1 MKSSS
6 RTCLALV
13 LVAGLAPAASAQS
26 IEDDQEY
33 VDEVVDDDGQ
43 LDQRR
48 QMQAEPTVEIVRDD
62 LDDEDGPFTWQVNA
76 SSELLLVD
84 NLDLRRLD
92 ETTDQDVLDTDDRAF
107 FGHADLGIELA
118 YRPVDRV
125 SLLAEVEA
133 DVLYPQDR
141 DGYDGA
147 AGALQVQQLA
157 IGYDVVDSEPL
168 GVALTI
174 GRQPF
179 SLGGPGNDYV
189 FAGVADA
196 VALTVDAREGGRIR
210 ALLVDLYGGL
220 PLPESG
226 YFTYPEGAQ
235 RVTDQRGE
243 TTSIRTGLVYEFDR
257 DAVDI
262 GLTAKVYYFFASH
275 GADPPS
281 CDNVSACTGSDIS
294 FGGRNGN
301 FRDRDYH
308 HVLGGRLGYT
318 YAFGEDDAS
327 EVSLYAD
334 YAMSTGVDRK
344 PLHVGRDVAL
354 DGAAFGVGAEAAI
367 SPIDRVELTAEVAF
381 YRFDGALYG
390 SDGLEAERGFVGFE
404 GARLPGLAVGRFAG
418 WRPSSYL
425 GVEGVVH
432 GPSSQMRAGGTQF
445 LHAALGVEAWG
456 AFVEGSILL
465 LQDTGESFFNAT
477 NPSDAALD
485 PPFGYVFE
493 EFIAQERLGESLGT
507 EFDVAVGYRAADM
520 LTLQAAY
527 GVFVPG
533 PFYDVVVGRSVAGDD
548 TVQFADAPLQA
559 FTFGAELHF

>member
-1 MKSSS
+1 MKSSLRS
-6 RTCLALV
+6 TLALALIV
-13 LVAGLAPAASAQS
+13 GMPATALAQRG
-26 IEDDQEY
+26 EDDEEY
-33 VDEVVDDDGQ
+33 VDETTDDSDLRDTRG
-43 LDQRR
+43 DAITDATR
-48 QMQAEPTVEIVRDD
+48 EIVTNDV
-62 LDDEDGPFTWQVNA
+62 EADGPLAWSVNA

-107 FGHADLGIELA
+107 FGHADIGAEVL

-125 SLLAEVEA
+125 SLMAEVEA

-147 AGALQVQQLA
+147 AGALQVQQAA
-157 IGYDVVDSEPL
+157 IGYDLIDEDVLGATLVV
-168 GVALTI
+168 

-179 SLGGPGNDYV
+179 ELGGPGDDYV
-189 FAGVADA
+189 FAGIADA
-196 VALTVDAREGGRIR
+196 VSLTVDAREGGRVR

-226 YFTYPEGAQ
+226 YFVYPDGAQ

-243 TTSIRTGLVYEFDR
+243 TTTIRTGLVYEFDR
-257 DAVDI
+257 DALDI

-301 FRDRDYH
+301 FRDRDYQH
-308 HVLGGRLGYT
+308 LIGGRLGYT
-318 YAFGEDDAS
+318 LTFGEDDAS
-327 EVSLYAD
+327 DVSLYAD
-334 YAMSTGVDRK
+334 YAVSSGVDRK
-344 PLHVGRDVAL
+344 ALHVGRDVAL
-354 DGAAFGVGAEAAI
+354 DGASFGVGVEASI
-367 SPIDRVELTAEVAF
+367 EPVENVELTADIAF

-425 GVEGVVH
+425 GVEGVAH
-432 GPSSQMRAGGTQF
+432 GPSSQMRAAGTLF

-456 AFVEGSILL
+456 AFVEGSVLL
-465 LQDTGESFFNAT
+465 LQDTGESFFDSE
-477 NPSDAALD
+477 NPSAAALD

-493 EFIAQERLGESLGT
+493 EFVAQDRLGESLGT
-507 EFDVAVGYRAADM
+507 EYDIAVGYRAADV

-559 FTFGAELHF
+559 FTFGAALQF